1 MKNSLY
7 LLAVALLLSTQACQ
21 NSKHYTKIAQKQ
33 EAAGLNK
40 EAADNYYSALWKK
53 RTNIDAQIGM
63 KKTGQIV
70 MNEMLSEFSK
80 KNNFGN
86 KKEAVY
92 SYISARD
99 YQDKISNIGVELQ
112 IPEFYEADYE
122 KVKKSYLTDLYE
134 QGTKLLEENK
144 FADAEV
150 NFNEIAKLDPNF
162 KDAGELRDIAYLEPI
177 YQKAVSDFD
186 AKHYRASYNSLLKVE
201 ERKLGY
207 KESGDLRK
215 KCLLKGKYT
224 IALLPFTNGTNT
236 QGSETKAT
244 AYILNALTQ
253 INDPFLQVIDRENLN
268 NILTEQ
274 RIQMSGIF
282 SESNA
287 LEIGNISGAKAL
299 ITGTVLNHAVQNGQP
314 RKVTRNGFES
324 YQVKKVNAEGK
335 TIYDTEYKAVQFDEY
350 YNYAESNVS
359 IQFKMT
365 SIETASLIK
374 NDVFTEKKKDEVLY
388 AIYGGNASN
397 LFPANGNVVNTT
409 SRDRNTLKDMLNARR
424 NLRDGNDLANDLYI
438 EIAKK
443 IADNVKTQMQTL
455 VP

>member
-150 NFNEIAKLDPNF
+150 NFN
-162 KDAGELRDIAYLEPI
+162 
-177 YQKAVSDFD
+177 
-186 AKHYRASYNSLLKVE
+186 
-201 ERKLGY
+201 
-207 KESGDLRK
+207 
-215 KCLLKGKYT
+215 
-224 IALLPFTNGTNT
+224 
-236 QGSETKAT
+236 
-244 AYILNALTQ
+244 
-253 INDPFLQVIDRENLN
+253 
-268 NILTEQ
+268 
-274 RIQMSGIF
+274 
-282 SESNA
+282 
-287 LEIGNISGAKAL
+287 
-299 ITGTVLNHAVQNGQP
+299 
-314 RKVTRNGFES
+314 
-324 YQVKKVNAEGK
+324 
-335 TIYDTEYKAVQFDEY
+335 
-350 YNYAESNVS
+350 
-359 IQFKMT
+359 
-365 SIETASLIK
+365 
-374 NDVFTEKKKDEVLY
+374 
-388 AIYGGNASN
+388 
-397 LFPANGNVVNTT
+397 
-409 SRDRNTLKDMLNARR
+409 
-424 NLRDGNDLANDLYI
+424 
-438 EIAKK
+438 
-443 IADNVKTQMQTL
+443 
-455 VP
+455 